1 MNSRRFATASRR
13 VLPLR
18 VAPHSPFQ
26 TICGEHTQ
34 GGRAKTKIWHA
45 LLNVIPNKVYLFDGR
60 KYLCQK
66 IEITLDDQGV
76 QPLKKGYFYEI
87 G

>member
-1 MNSRRFATASRR
+1 MRKQEANAFYDQH
-13 VLPLR
+13 LPPTRL
-18 VAPHSPFQ
+18 
-26 TICGEHTQ
+26 
-34 GGRAKTKIWHA
+34 
-45 LLNVIPNKVYLFDGR
+45 IPNKVYLFDGR

>member
-26 TICGEHTQ
+26 TICGGTRKEGVPKQ
-34 GGRAKTKIWHA
+34 KVWHA